1 MRKLWILLAN
11 WAVSPLWYVLGWFI
25 YMIAWG
31 ATSGQYVCTGLLD
44 IIITI
49 FIALFII
56 PTAGVIYLSHYPLQ
70 LLAYYAISGTL
81 IYVAYRIYKKRIQ
94 ESVVK

>member
-1 MRKLWILLAN
+1 MMADG
-11 WAVSPLWYVLGWFI
+11 V
-25 YMIAWG
+25 
-31 ATSGQYVCTGLLD
+31 ATGQCACAGPLD

-49 FIALFII
+49 FIALFIL
-56 PTAGVIYLSHYPLQ
+56 PTAGIIGLSHYPFH

-81 IYVAYRIYKKRIQ
+81 IYVAYRIYKKHIQ